1 MNASSLPPPRIA
13 IALLLGLV
21 MAATRFHHFGSA
33 MSLPD
38 ASLAVFFLAGFYLRP
53 TLFFAI
59 FLAEA
64 GLIDYLAINVGGV
77 SDYCVS
83 PAYWFLIPSYACL
96 WYGGR
101 WLAERYELAWRG
113 LVLLIGALIIATS
126 AAFLISDASFYL
138 LSGRFPDLNWIQYA
152 ERVARYYPAYTLNT
166 LAYVLFAT
174 GLHVLVVRIAALR
187 TGRAAGNAGK
197 H

>member
-1 MNASSLPPPRIA
+1 MHASSISPPRLA

-59 FLAEA
+59 LLAEA

-83 PAYWFLIPSYACL
+83 PAYWFLIPTYACL

-101 WLAERYELAWRG
+101 WVAERYESTWRG
-113 LVLLIGALIIATS
+113 LLPLIGALIIATS
-126 AAFLISDASFYL
+126 AAFLMSDASFYL
-138 LSGRFPDLNWIQYA
+138 LSGRFPDPSWMQYA
-152 ERVARYYPAYTLNT
+152 ERVARYYPPYTLDT
-166 LAYVLFAT
+166 LVYVLFAA
-174 GLHVLVVRIAALR
+174 GLHVLVARIAVVR
-187 TGRAAGNAGK
+187 TGRAPDGAGK

>member
-1 MNASSLPPPRIA
+1 MHVSSLSPPRFA

-53 TLFFAI
+53 TFFFAI
-59 FLAEA
+59 LLAEA

-83 PAYWFLIPSYACL
+83 PAYWFLIPTYACL

-113 LVLLIGALIIATS
+113 LIPLIGASIVATS
-126 AAFLISDASFYL
+126 AAFLISNASFYL
-138 LSGRFPDLNWIQYA
+138 LSGRFPDLSWMQYA
-152 ERVARYYPAYTLNT
+152 ERVARYYPPYMLDTLV
-166 LAYVLFAT
+166 YVLFAA
-174 GLHVLVVRIAALR
+174 GLHVLAARIAALR
-187 TGRAAGNAGK
+187 TGRVPGGAGK